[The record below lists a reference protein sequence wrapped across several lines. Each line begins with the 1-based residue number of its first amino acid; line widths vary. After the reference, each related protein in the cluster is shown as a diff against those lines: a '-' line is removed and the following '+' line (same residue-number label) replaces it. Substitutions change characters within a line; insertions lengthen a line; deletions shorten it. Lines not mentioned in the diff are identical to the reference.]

1 MSHEYEVTVVTRV
14 EESEADR
21 RKLLDDIKKLIEAEK
36 GKIVGTEDWGK
47 RNLAYDIKKNPQG
60 HYSAITFEGL
70 PNTPQILSSKL
81 RLMDELLRYL
91 IVTKEG
97 AKVEKKGKTK
107 TESS

>member
-1 MSHEYEVTVVTRV
+1 MVTRA
-14 EESEADR
+14 ESSEADR
-21 RKLLDDIKKLIEAEK
+21 GKLLDDIKKMIEAEK
-36 GKIVGTEDWGK
+36 GKIVGTEAWGK

-60 HYSAITFEGL
+60 HYSAITFEGS

-81 RLMDELLRYL
+81 KLMDELLRYL

-97 AKVEKKGKTK
+97 VKVEKKSKTK